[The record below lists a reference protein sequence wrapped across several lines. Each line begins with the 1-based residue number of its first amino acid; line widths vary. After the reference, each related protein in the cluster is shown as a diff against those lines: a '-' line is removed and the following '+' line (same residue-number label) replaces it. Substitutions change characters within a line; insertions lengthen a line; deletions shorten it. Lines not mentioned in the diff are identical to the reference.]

1 MKKII
6 NKPENV
12 VEEML
17 HGLAMANPAVIHS
30 EGLGVI
36 SRKEKSEKV
45 GIVSGGGSGHEPAH
59 AGYVGKGMLDAAV
72 AGNVF
77 SSPDPERIQE
87 GINQANGGKG
97 VLLVIKNYS
106 GDYMNFTMAAD
117 MAELD
122 DIEVDYVIVKDDVAV
137 EDSTYSTGRRG
148 IAGTVFVHKIAGAKA
163 EAGAS
168 LAEVKAAAEKA
179 IKNLRSMGMSM
190 SACTIPAVG
199 KPGFILE
206 ENEIEIGMGIHGEPG
221 ISKTELKESK
231 EIAKILLDKILED
244 YKASG
249 IETEGGE
256 FALMVNGLGATP
268 LMELYILNGD
278 VQAYLAE
285 KGIKIYRTFVGN
297 YMTALEMAGCSVTLM
312 KLDDELK
319 ELLDA
324 PSEAPA
330 FRV

>member
-1 MKKII
+1 
-6 NKPENV
+6 
-12 VEEML
+12 
-17 HGLAMANPAVIHS
+17 
-30 EGLGVI
+30 
-36 SRKEKSEKV
+36 
-45 GIVSGGGSGHEPAH
+45 
-59 AGYVGKGMLDAAV
+59 
-72 AGNVF
+72 
-77 SSPDPERIQE
+77 
-87 GINQANGGKG
+87 
-97 VLLVIKNYS
+97 
-106 GDYMNFTMAAD
+106 
-117 MAELD
+117 
-122 DIEVDYVIVKDDVAV
+122 
-137 EDSTYSTGRRG
+137 
-148 IAGTVFVHKIAGAKA
+148 
-163 EAGAS
+163 
-168 LAEVKAAAEKA
+168 
-179 IKNLRSMGMSM
+179 MSM

-199 KPGFILE
+199 KPGFVLE

-221 ISKTELKESK
+221 ISKSEVKESK
-231 EIAKILLDKILED
+231 ELAKILLDKILED

-285 KGIKIYRTFVGN
+285 KGVKVYKTFVGN
-297 YMTALEMAGCSVTLM
+297 YMTALEMAGCSLTLM